1 MSDGHEYKRRRFR
14 CKGWNGTSVMR
25 FLVRFLG
32 FLFTAGTVVFLVG
45 VAGVAGGIWHFS
57 RDLPDYSQ
65 LQDYE
70 PPVMTR
76 VHASDGALLG
86 EYSKERRLYLPI
98 QAMPKLVTNA
108 FLAAEDKNFYEHG
121 GIDFTGMARAAVA
134 YAQNFGSNKR
144 PQGASTITQQVAKN
158 FLLTNEVSFTRK
170 IKEALLAMRIE
181 RAYSKDRILELYLN
195 EIYLG
200 LGAYGIAAAS
210 LVYFDKSV
218 NELTIAE
225 AAYLAALPKAPG
237 TLHPVRNRDRSTE
250 RRNYVIDRLVENG
263 WIKQADAD
271 KARKEPLVVA
281 SRSNAAH
288 TFAGEYFAEEVRRDI
303 FERYGEKK
311 LYEGGL
317 SVRTTLDP
325 KLQVMARK
333 TVAAGLVNFDEAQG
347 WRGAMSKL
355 DISGDWGVKLA
366 EVKSLSDISPW
377 RMAVVLE
384 TSDQSARIGFQPGR
398 ELGGA
403 TSKDRQT
410 GLITLEGV
418 RWARAASASAR
429 GKPPSAVSQILSP
442 GDVIYADPL
451 FGKDGNAVEGQYRLR
466 QIPEVSGAMVA
477 MDPWT
482 GRVVA
487 MVGGFSFDQSQ
498 FNRATQAYRQP
509 GSTFKPLVY
518 SAAMD
523 NGYTPSTIMIDGPIE
538 IEQGQGGVWRPENF
552 SVGSYRGPITLRE
565 ALKWSVNTV
574 TVRLAQDVGMPLI
587 NEYAKRFG
595 VYEELPNYLSYSL
608 GAGETTVM
616 RMVTAYSM
624 FANGGRRV
632 KPTLIDR
639 IQDRYGRTIFRHDAR
654 ECRGCD
660 APGGWKNQ
668 PEPQLVDRR
677 EQVLDSMTAYQITSM
692 LEGVVQGGTAS
703 VMREVGKPIA
713 GKTGTTS
720 DGKDVW
726 FIGFSQ
732 DLVVGLYLGYDKPR
746 SLGRA
751 AQGGHTAAPI
761 VKDFMKLAL
770 ANKPATPFKISRR
783 HQAGPRRCQERHASQ
798 PRRRGRPHDP
808 GSVQAGHRAAGQLLR
823 RWRCRPGWTRA
834 TGNLARRRQYHSP
847 RNRPA
852 LLADCALRRTPLHP
866 SDIIRK

>member
-1 MSDGHEYKRRRFR
+1 
-14 CKGWNGTSVMR
+14 
-25 FLVRFLG
+25 
-32 FLFTAGTVVFLVG
+32 
-45 VAGVAGGIWHFS
+45 
-57 RDLPDYSQ
+57 
-65 LQDYE
+65 
-70 PPVMTR
+70 
-76 VHASDGALLG
+76 
-86 EYSKERRLYLPI
+86 
-98 QAMPKLVTNA
+98 
-108 FLAAEDKNFYEHG
+108 
-121 GIDFTGMARAAVA
+121 
-134 YAQNFGSNKR
+134 
-144 PQGASTITQQVAKN
+144 
-158 FLLTNEVSFTRK
+158 LTNEVSFTRK
-170 IKEALLAMRIE
+170 IKEALLAIRIE

-218 NELTIAE
+218 NELTVAE
-225 AAYLAALPKAPG
+225 ASYLAALPKAPAQ
-237 TLHPVRNRDRSTE
+237 LHPVRNRDRAVE
-250 RRNYVIDRLVENG
+250 RRNYVVDRLLENG

-271 KARKEPLVVA
+271 KARKEPLAVT

-333 TVAAGLVNFDEAQG
+333 TMAAGLVNFDEAQG

-366 EVKSLSDISPW
+366 DVKSLGDISPW

-403 TSKDRQT
+403 ISKDRQT

-418 RWARAASASAR
+418 KWARAASASAR
-429 GKPPSAVSQILSP
+429 GKTPISVSQILVP

-466 QIPEVSGAMVA
+466 QLPEVSGAMVA

-538 IEQGQGGVWRPENF
+538 IDQGQGAGVWRPENF

-565 ALKWSVNTV
+565 ALKWSINTV

-587 NEYAKRFG
+587 GEYAKRFG

-639 IQDRYGRTIFRHDAR
+639 IQDRYGRTIFKHDAR

-770 ANKPATPFKISRR
+770 ANKPATPFKIP
-783 HQAGPRRCQERHASQ
+783 AGIRLVRVDAKSGTRPSPGGEGGRTILEAFKPGTVPPDNYSAVGVADQDGRVPQEI
-798 PRRRGRPHDP
+798 PPD
-808 GSVQAGHRAAGQLLR
+808 AGNIM
-823 RWRCRPGWTRA
+823 RPG
-834 TGNLARRRQYHSP
+834 TGRLY
-847 RNRPA
+847 
-852 LLADCALRRTPLHP
+852 
-866 SDIIRK
+866 